1 MFKSFI
7 HFHRLVCVLS
17 VMRAPWIS
25 CFFFAFFLV
34 FSSNIVFASWP
45 KPGSNYTHRFIPTP
59 SANGNDTNIHY
70 PPDTQQPFPTA
81 DLSTTWTNDESSMP
95 SINFTDDGSKIRVI
109 LDQDRFACGFFCNG
123 NCTSYLFVVV
133 IKLFYTPDYIFGTKG
148 INPTVIWSANR
159 DYPVSQGATVNLTA
173 AGELVLQ
180 DVDGSIVW
188 TTNTTRKSV
197 SSMNLTD
204 NGNLMLL
211 DANNSISWQSFDH
224 PTDCLVAGQKLF
236 QGHKLIPSVSSTNWT
251 AQKGSYYL
259 QLTDRGLFAYVESKP
274 PQVYYQHLING
285 KNTINKE
292 SIYVELLNGSVC
304 FFNSSTKLDAID
316 IPQEFPLEYIKLM
329 PDGHLKAFGGKRVAD
344 LLIDYDFGECSY
356 PLVCG
361 RNSICS
367 ANIQCSCPKSSSPST
382 EYFRAVDDS
391 QPNKGCSQVTP
402 LTCNSTKDQHF
413 IEVKNIKYF
422 TYTGDMVNVD
432 METCKQACMNNCS
445 CKAAIFVYQ
454 SSNSSSGYCDLPSDL
469 FTMTKFD
476 VDVNNQL
483 HASAFIKVQNRRHK
497 SPNRL
502 NQVEKVIGFTVG
514 SLLLLLVVVGFT
526 MSLVKKKKMDSEIEE
541 EHLDQ
546 VTGMPTRFS
555 YKELKTAT
563 ENFSKKLGEGGFGSV
578 FEGTLEDGSRVAVK
592 CLHNVGLMQVKKSF
606 LAEVESIGSIHHV
619 NLVRLRGFCAWKSER
634 LLVYDFM
641 SNGSLDQ
648 WIYYGDRKHVLK
660 WECRK
665 KIILDIAKGLAYLH
679 EECRQKIIHLDI
691 KPQNILLDKDF
702 NAKVSD
708 FGLSKLIDRNQSQVI
723 TTMRGTPGYLA
734 PEWLSSIITEKVDVY
749 SFGIVLL
756 EILCG
761 RKNFDRSQPEECWH
775 LLDVFQR
782 CWDQGA
788 LLDIVDSC
796 SDDMHVHGNEVME
809 MMKVASWCLQTDFTK
824 RPSMSTV
831 IKVFE
836 GVMNVE
842 SDLDYNFLYPRQQKA
857 TDEYEKY
864 SMPLL
869 PSILSG
875 PR

>member
-1 MFKSFI
+1 
-7 HFHRLVCVLS
+7 
-17 VMRAPWIS
+17 MRAPWIS

-34 FSSNIVFASWP
+34 FSSNIVFGSWP
-45 KPGSNYTHRFIPTP
+45 KPGSAVTHRFIPTP
-59 SANGNDTNIHY
+59 TANGNDTNI
-70 PPDTQQPFPTA
+70 PDTQQPFPTA

-148 INPTVIWSANR
+148 NPTVIWSANR

-188 TTNTTRKSV
+188 TTNTTKKSV
-197 SSMNLTD
+197 SFMNLTD
-204 NGNLMLL
+204 KGNLMLL

-236 QGHKLIPSVSSTNWT
+236 QGQKLIPSVSSTNWT

-329 PDGHLKAFGGKRVAD
+329 PDGHLKAFGGERVAD

-402 LTCNSTKDQHF
+402 LTCNSIKDQHF
-413 IEVKNIKYF
+413 IELKNIKYF

-432 METCKQACMNNCS
+432 METCKQACMKNCS

-476 VDVNNQL
+476 VDVNNQV

-497 SPNRL
+497 SPKRL

-514 SLLLLLVVVGFT
+514 SLLLLLVV
-526 MSLVKKKKMDSEIEE
+526 
-541 EHLDQ
+541 
-546 VTGMPTRFS
+546 
-555 YKELKTAT
+555 
-563 ENFSKKLGEGGFGSV
+563 
-578 FEGTLEDGSRVAVK
+578 
-592 CLHNVGLMQVKKSF
+592 
-606 LAEVESIGSIHHV
+606 
-619 NLVRLRGFCAWKSER
+619 
-634 LLVYDFM
+634 
-641 SNGSLDQ
+641 
-648 WIYYGDRKHVLK
+648 
-660 WECRK
+660 
-665 KIILDIAKGLAYLH
+665 
-679 EECRQKIIHLDI
+679 
-691 KPQNILLDKDF
+691 
-702 NAKVSD
+702 
-708 FGLSKLIDRNQSQVI
+708 
-723 TTMRGTPGYLA
+723 
-734 PEWLSSIITEKVDVY
+734 
-749 SFGIVLL
+749 
-756 EILCG
+756 
-761 RKNFDRSQPEECWH
+761 
-775 LLDVFQR
+775 R
-782 CWDQGA
+782 CWEQGA

-796 SDDMHVHGNEVME
+796 GDDMQVHGNEVME
-809 MMKVASWCLQTDFTK
+809 MMKVVSWCLQTDFTK
-824 RPSMSTV
+824 RPSMSTM
-831 IKVFE
+831 IKVLE

-842 SDLDYNFLYPRQQKA
+842 SDLDYNFSHPRLQKG